1 LTLKPTNA
9 RTRLY
14 LTGWKGHVISLT
26 EAIATQ
32 PQWIQIWL
40 NWLGPVTFFLP
51 LTLFIWRET
60 RGATIFLI
68 IAALLNLSGILLL
81 NSLTGYTRLLGLPHV
96 LFWTPAAFHIFIV
109 LRRGVPRIPSI
120 DYRGD
125 PCHHPDQPC
134 L

>member
-1 LTLKPTNA
+1 M
-9 RTRLY
+9 
-14 LTGWKGHVISLT
+14 
-26 EAIATQ
+26 
-32 PQWIQIWL
+32 
-40 NWLGPVTFFLP
+40 TFFLP

-109 LRRGVPRIPSI
+109 LRRGVPRIPSMI
-120 DYRGD
+120 IAVILVTILISLAFDYTDVIRYLAGERGSLI
-125 PCHHPDQPC
+125 PV
-134 L
+134 